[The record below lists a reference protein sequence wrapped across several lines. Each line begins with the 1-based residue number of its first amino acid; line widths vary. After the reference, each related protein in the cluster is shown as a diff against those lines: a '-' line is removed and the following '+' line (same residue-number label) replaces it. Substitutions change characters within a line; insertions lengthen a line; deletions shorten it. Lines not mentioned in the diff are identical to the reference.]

1 MNPLPSL
8 DTGAGPSSIGGG
20 PHSRPGAVV
29 TSSKRGAHTGKV
41 EAEVGSEPRCP
52 LRPHSP
58 SEPPSPH
65 LQCARHAETPHT
77 GPGGKGR
84 AGRESACESSLYG
97 HRVLGEWTCAVR
109 LTQNTSL
116 KLMSLVCFLFF
127 LMQRQG
133 NFTPGLWLRPG
144 AVALGGWGRR
154 AQRRRGRWA
163 RLCLCRAERPGGGTG
178 VWGHSQDTASSA
190 RGALPAEGRDHAEP
204 PPGPQH
210 PLLGGPWFPC
220 LDSAPSLPVP
230 ASRPPGPPARPLGPL
245 PTGPT

>member
-1 MNPLPSL
+1 
-8 DTGAGPSSIGGG
+8 
-20 PHSRPGAVV
+20 
-29 TSSKRGAHTGKV
+29 
-41 EAEVGSEPRCP
+41 
-52 LRPHSP
+52 
-58 SEPPSPH
+58 
-65 LQCARHAETPHT
+65 
-77 GPGGKGR
+77 
-84 AGRESACESSLYG
+84 
-97 HRVLGEWTCAVR
+97 
-109 LTQNTSL
+109 
-116 KLMSLVCFLFF
+116 
-127 LMQRQG
+127 MQRQG

-190 RGALPAEGRDHAEP
+190 RGALPAEGRDCAEP

-230 ASRPPGPPARPLGPL
+230 ASRPPGPPAPRQGLWVLCPLGPPEPAPLGLSTLEEGGSPTPGCRPPQLLLQDQGAHPSDASL
-245 PTGPT
+245 PHTARN

>member
-1 MNPLPSL
+1 
-8 DTGAGPSSIGGG
+8 
-20 PHSRPGAVV
+20 
-29 TSSKRGAHTGKV
+29 
-41 EAEVGSEPRCP
+41 
-52 LRPHSP
+52 
-58 SEPPSPH
+58 
-65 LQCARHAETPHT
+65 
-77 GPGGKGR
+77 
-84 AGRESACESSLYG
+84 
-97 HRVLGEWTCAVR
+97 
-109 LTQNTSL
+109 
-116 KLMSLVCFLFF
+116 
-127 LMQRQG
+127 MQRQG

-190 RGALPAEGRDHAEP
+190 RGALPAEGRDCAEP

-230 ASRPPGPPARPLGPL
+230 ASRPPGKAFGSFAHWAHLSQLPWASLRWRRGAAPPQGAGHPSCCYKTRAPTPQTPPCPTL
-245 PTGPT
+245 PGTK

>member
-8 DTGAGPSSIGGG
+8 DTGAGPSSVGGG

-84 AGRESACESSLYG
+84 AGRESARESSLYG

-127 LMQRQG
+127 FNAATGKFHTRS
-133 NFTPGLWLRPG
+133 
-144 AVALGGWGRR
+144 VAPSWGCGP
-154 AQRRRGRWA
+154 RRRGRWA

-190 RGALPAEGRDHAEP
+190 RGALPAEGRDRAEP

>member
-1 MNPLPSL
+1 M
-8 DTGAGPSSIGGG
+8 
-20 PHSRPGAVV
+20 
-29 TSSKRGAHTGKV
+29 
-41 EAEVGSEPRCP
+41 GSEPRCP

-65 LQCARHAETPHT
+65 LQCGRHAKTPHT

-84 AGRESACESSLYG
+84 AGRESARESSLYG

-127 LMQRQG
+127 FNAATGKFHTRS
-133 NFTPGLWLRPG
+133 
-144 AVALGGWGRR
+144 VAPSWGCGP
-154 AQRRRGRWA
+154 RRRGRWA

-178 VWGHSQDTASSA
+178 VRGHSQDTASSA
-190 RGALPAEGRDHAEP
+190 RGALPAEGRDCAEP

-230 ASRPPGPPARPLGPL
+230 ASRSPGPPAPRQGLWVLCPLGPPEPAPLGLSTLEEGGSPTPGCRPPQLLLQDQGAHPSDASL
-245 PTGPT
+245 PHTARN

>member
-8 DTGAGPSSIGGG
+8 DTGAGPSSVGGG

-41 EAEVGSEPRCP
+41 EAEVGSEPRCS

-65 LQCARHAETPHT
+65 LQCGRHAETPHT

-84 AGRESACESSLYG
+84 AGRESARESSLYG

-127 LMQRQG
+127 FNAATGKFHTRSVAPSWGCGPRRLG
-133 NFTPGLWLRPG
+133 TEGTEAAG
-144 AVALGGWGRR
+144 ALGASLPLPGG
-154 AQRRRGRWA
+154 APRRGHR
-163 RLCLCRAERPGGGTG
+163 RVGTQP
-178 VWGHSQDTASSA
+178 GHSQQRT
-190 RGALPAEGRDHAEP
+190 RGAPGRGA
-204 PPGPQH
+204 
-210 PLLGGPWFPC
+210 
-220 LDSAPSLPVP
+220 
-230 ASRPPGPPARPLGPL
+230 
-245 PTGPT
+245 

>member
-1 MNPLPSL
+1 M
-8 DTGAGPSSIGGG
+8 
-20 PHSRPGAVV
+20 
-29 TSSKRGAHTGKV
+29 
-41 EAEVGSEPRCP
+41 GSEPRCP

-84 AGRESACESSLYG
+84 AGRESARESSLYG

-144 AVALGGWGRR
+144 AVALGGGGAGRVSASAGR
-154 AQRRRGRWA
+154 SAQAGA
-163 RLCLCRAERPGGGTG
+163 PACG
-178 VWGHSQDTASSA
+178 DTARTQPAAHAGRSRQ
-190 RGALPAEGRDHAEP
+190 RGVTVRSR
-204 PPGPQH
+204 
-210 PLLGGPWFPC
+210 LLGPNTRCSGGRGSRAWTRHPVSPC
-220 LDSAPSLPVP
+220 Q
-230 ASRPPGPPARPLGPL
+230 PPGPPAPRQGLWVLCPLGPPEPAPLGLSTLEEGGSPTPGCRPPQLLLQDQGAHPSDASL
-245 PTGPT
+245 PHTARN